1 MVYVV
6 ERYLPGL
13 HRSDLLSG
21 LSRLEPPRDQAERP
35 AEVRYLGSTIVLR
48 DEACFCQ
55 FEGPSSDAVAEVNR
69 RAGLPFDRIVPAV
82 TVHPKGA
89 EMSTYPSIPATVE
102 LKRGRFFALVVGI
115 AVLTAAVTWAISA
128 YAFRSGGTTAAETPA
143 AVQGYMSYL
152 GPHPTIADG
161 QNAGLGTMRSR
172 SIMSLTAADL
182 AANALGMGYALPS
195 PQKGPSVES
204 VLASMSPQT
213 REYTKR
219 IMNLTFAQLAAGA
232 AGQP

>member
-13 HRSDLLSG
+13 SRSDLLNG
-21 LSRLEPPRDQAERP
+21 LLGLEQGSEKTEYRT
-35 AEVRYLGSTIVLR
+35 EVRYLDSTIVLR
-48 DEACFCQ
+48 DEACFCR
-55 FEGPSSDAVAEVNR
+55 FEGPSSDAVAEANR
-69 RAGLPFDRIVPAV
+69 QAGVPFDRIVPAV

-102 LKRGRFFALVVGI
+102 IRRGRFFGLVAAV
-115 AVLTAAVTWAISA
+115 AVLAAAVTWILVAV
-128 YAFRSGGTTAAETPA
+128 AFDSGSSTTTAATTP
-143 AVQGYMSYL
+143 AVQGYMSYF
-152 GPHPTIADG
+152 GSHPTAATDTTRG
-161 QNAGLGTMRSR
+161 P

-182 AANALGMGYALPS
+182 AANALGTGYAIPS
-195 PQKGPSVES
+195 AHKGPSVES

>member
-13 HRSDLLSG
+13 NRSELLRG
-21 LSRLEPPRDQAERP
+21 LLRLEQGSEKAERGT
-35 AEVRYLGSTIVLR
+35 EVRYLDSTIVLR
-48 DEACFCQ
+48 DEACFCR
-55 FEGPSSDAVAEVNR
+55 FEGPSSDAVAELNR
-69 RAGLPFDRIVPAV
+69 QAGLPFDRIVPAV

-102 LKRGRFFALVVGI
+102 IKRGRLFGLVAAV
-115 AVLTAAVTWAISA
+115 AVLAAAVTWILVAV
-128 YAFRSGGTTAAETPA
+128 AFDSGSSTTTAATAPS
-143 AVQGYMSYL
+143 VQGYMSYF
-152 GPHPTIADG
+152 GPHPTAATD
-161 QNAGLGTMRSR
+161 ATRTP

-182 AANALGMGYALPS
+182 AANALGTGYALPS